1 MPTTNPSTFSKAD
14 CRIAVAARIEGVS
27 VSVSVSVI
35 VSFIVSIAD
44 TGIGLAAEEPLQVL
58 DMFAQLGTPR
68 ERSRS
73 GLGIEL
79 AMEKSLS
86 ICMAEAA
93 TPSAPGAVQAANSP
107 FACHSTFSA

>member
-14 CRIAVAARIEGVS
+14 CRIAVAARVEG

-79 AMEKSLS
+79 ALAKSLS

>member
-1 MPTTNPSTFSKAD
+1 MPTTNPSTFLKAD
-14 CRIAVAARIEGVS
+14 CRIAVAARVEG
-27 VSVSVSVI
+27 VSVSVI

>member
-14 CRIAVAARIEGVS
+14 CRIAVAARVEG

-79 AMEKSLS
+79 ALAKSLS
-86 ICMAEAA
+86 IYMAEAA

>member
-14 CRIAVAARIEGVS
+14 CRIAVAARVEG